1 MLRRALVT
9 VALGLVAVTTACSGG
24 IFGDVPSPSPVT
36 AASVRAAVDN
46 SSMDNAHFRVTG
58 TLGIQ
63 GSHYP
68 VTGDGV
74 LEKNPTTALSLN
86 LTVKTNTRAGNVTV
100 QEVEIGGMIY
110 TRTGNGQRTSDPETS
125 TFSPT
130 APTTYVGEED
140 IGGTTSWHARSADKG
155 TTYDIWVRETDGYIV
170 YLSFTDSKSMLT
182 MNFDT
187 YNQSALITVP

>member
-1 MLRRALVT
+1 MFRRTLVT
-9 VALGLVAVTTACSGG
+9 AALGLLAVTTACSGG

-63 GSHYP
+63 GGHYP

-86 LTVKTNTRAGNVTV
+86 LTVKTNTRAGTVTV
-100 QEVEIGGMIY
+100 QEIEIGGMIY
-110 TRTGNGQRTSDPETS
+110 TRTGNGQWTSAPETS
-125 TFSPT
+125 TFSPV

-140 IGGTTSWHARSADKG
+140 IGGTTTWHARSADKG
-155 TTYDIWVRETDGYIV
+155 STYDIWVRETDGYIV

>member
-1 MLRRALVT
+1 MVRRALVT
-9 VALGLVAVTTACSGG
+9 VALGLLAVTTACSGG
-24 IFGDVPSPSPVT
+24 LFGDVPSPSPVT

-63 GSHYP
+63 GGHDP
-68 VTGDGV
+68 VSGDGV

-110 TRTGNGQRTSDPETS
+110 TRTGNGQWTSAPETS

-140 IGGTTSWHARSADKG
+140 IGGTTTWHARSADKG
-155 TTYDIWVRETDGYIV
+155 STYDIWVRETDGYIV
-170 YLSFTDSKSMLT
+170 YLSFTDSKSMLS

-187 YNQSALITVP
+187 YNRSALITVP

>member
-1 MLRRALVT
+1 MFRRTLVT
-9 VALGLVAVTTACSGG
+9 AALGLLAVTTSCSGG

-58 TLGIQ
+58 ILGIQ

-110 TRTGNGQRTSDPETS
+110 TRTGNGQWTSAPETS

-140 IGGTTSWHARSADKG
+140 IGGTTTWHARSADKG
-155 TTYDIWVRETDGYIV
+155 STYDIWVRETDGYIV

>member
-110 TRTGNGQRTSDPETS
+110 TRTGNGQWTSAPETS

-155 TTYDIWVRETDGYIV
+155 STYDIWVRETDGYIV